1 MVYDW
6 ERHIPFMPWTIVP
19 YWSIDLLYGLSF
31 LLCRSVQQVDRH
43 ALRLLTAQ
51 LLSVACFLA
60 FPLTFSFARPATD
73 GLFGG
78 LFDALAGFDQP
89 YNQAPSLHISLLV
102 IIWVRFAGASRAR
115 APAVDLWAALI
126 AASVL
131 TTYQHHFIDLPTG
144 ALVGLLCLWLWPDE
158 GPAPLAAPGSRH
170 RPSAGAWPC
179 STASPASAASP
190 SPSASAAPACGW
202 AGPGS
207 PRRWWRSTTPSS
219 APQAS
224 RNTPAATASPAPP
237 CCSPTPWLRGSTPGC
252 GHAAIPSPTRLPTAS
267 GSAACP
273 TQPPCGPA
281 ASGPGRPHRRTAR
294 PRALGH
300 AGLPWLD
307 LIAPTASQLDAAA
320 RHIAR
325 LQPGGPVLVACA
337 LGYSRSA
344 SAVAAWLIPPGVRPR
359 WTRPLPSCSG
369 RGPGSCSA
377 RPTARPSPASARQ
390 WRSAVAPDTHR
401 AAATAALVA
410 ASLGHGRSLDRL
422 SQGLLLALAALLL
435 PELGATA
442 CGLLLA
448 SLIPAGVQAYH
459 AFRCGLDAHIF
470 AHWARH
476 WPAGSQP
483 DADLD
488 AFDQALAHCFGM
500 RPGAATPRPLDDRAR
515 GALRLLRRQALA
527 LACQGLLVLAALVTR
542 IV

>member
-1 MVYDW
+1 MNTRQRPGRGDPLAEGVAWLLFLGPFFFLSYGFANNMAARWQVSEALVYDW
-6 ERHIPFMPWTIVP
+6 ERHIPFLPWTIVP

-190 SPSASAAPACGW
+190 SPSASAAPAV
-202 AGPGS
+202 AGLARARHGAGGAQLRLHR
-207 PRRWWRSTTPSS
+207 PRGFQKHAGRHSLAST
-219 APQAS
+219 A
-224 RNTPAATASPAPP
+224 
-237 CCSPTPWLRGSTPGC
+237 CCPTPWLRGSTPGC
-252 GHAAIPSPTRLPTAS
+252 GHAAAPARRDYRRCLAR
-267 GSAACP
+267 AACP

-307 LIAPTASQLDAAA
+307 LIAPTRAS
-320 RHIAR
+320 
-325 LQPGGPVLVACA
+325 
-337 LGYSRSA
+337 ST
-344 SAVAAWLIPPGVRPR
+344 PPPA
-359 WTRPLPSCSG
+359 T
-369 RGPGSCSA
+369 
-377 RPTARPSPASARQ
+377 SPACSPAAPCWSPAR
-390 WRSAVAPDTHR
+390 WATR
-401 AAATAALVA
+401 AA
-410 ASLGHGRSLDRL
+410 
-422 SQGLLLALAALLL
+422 
-435 PELGATA
+435 
-442 CGLLLA
+442 
-448 SLIPAGVQAYH
+448 PA
-459 AFRCGLDAHIF
+459 R
-470 AHWARH
+470 
-476 WPAGSQP
+476 WP
-483 DADLD
+483 
-488 AFDQALAHCFGM
+488 
-500 RPGAATPRPLDDRAR
+500 R
-515 GALRLLRRQALA
+515 G
-527 LACQGLLVLAALVTR
+527 
-542 IV
+542 